1 MISFSGKTVVITGA
15 AGGIGAATARLMHSH
30 GACLVLAD
38 AQAAPLEALRDTL
51 CGSPGGDTA
60 RLHCVTV
67 DVADEASCSA
77 MAQAASDRFGG
88 IDHLVHAAGV
98 FPEVP
103 IERMTLDQW
112 QQLMRVNSDGT
123 FLACRAVLP
132 HLRDDSSIVTIAS
145 IAASRGSAVNAH
157 YCASKGAV
165 LSFTR
170 SLALAL
176 APRTRVNTVSPGIIA
191 TGMTEALRETRGARL
206 LASTPMGR
214 FGTGDDVAGAI
225 AFLCSPL
232 AGFVTG
238 ENLQVN
244 GGILF
249 D

>member
-15 AGGIGAATARLMHSH
+15 AGGIGAATARLMHAH
-30 GACLVLAD
+30 GANLVLAD
-38 AQAAPLEALRDTL
+38 MHLPSLEALRDAL
-51 CGSPGGDTA
+51 GGDVD
-60 RLHCVTV
+60 RLMCQVV
-67 DVADEASCSA
+67 DVSDEASCRA
-77 MAQAASDRFGG
+77 MAAAAAGRFGG
-88 IDHLVHAAGV
+88 IDHLVHAAGI

-103 IERMTLDQW
+103 AHEMTLAQW
-112 QQLMRVNSDGT
+112 QQVMRVNNDGT
-123 FLACRAVLP
+123 FLACQSVLP
-132 HLRDDSSIVTIAS
+132 HLRDGSSIVTIAS
-145 IAASRGSAVNAH
+145 IAASRGSAAHAH

-176 APRTRVNTVSPGIIA
+176 APRTRVNTVSPGIID
-191 TGMTEALRETRGARL
+191 TGMTVDLLAKRGAQL
-206 LASTPMGR
+206 VASTPMGR
-214 FGTGDDVAGAI
+214 FGTGEDVAGAI

-249 D
+249 A

>member
-1 MISFSGKTVVITGA
+1 MISFTGKTVVITGA
-15 AGGIGAATARLMHSH
+15 AGGIGAATARLMHAH
-30 GACLVLAD
+30 GASLLLSD
-38 AQAAPLEALRDTL
+38 TQREPLEALRESL
-51 CGSPGGDTA
+51 GGDPA
-60 RLHCVTV
+60 RIHCQPA
-67 DVADEASCSA
+67 DVSDDASCRA
-77 MAQAASDRFGG
+77 LARAAADVFGG

-98 FPEVP
+98 FPEAPV
-103 IERMTLDQW
+103 ERMTLAQW
-112 QQLMRVNSDGT
+112 QQLMRINADGT
-123 FLACRAVLP
+123 FLACQSVLP
-132 HLRDDSSIVTIAS
+132 YLRDDSSIVTIAS
-145 IAASRGSAVNAH
+145 IAASRGSAAHAH

-191 TGMTEALRETRGARL
+191 TGMTVELRAKRGAQL
-206 LASTPMGR
+206 AASTPMGR
-214 FGTGDDVAGAI
+214 FGTGEDVAGAI

>member
-1 MISFSGKTVVITGA
+1 MISFSGKTIVITGA
-15 AGGIGAATARLMHSH
+15 AGGIGAATARLMHAH
-30 GACLVLAD
+30 GASLLLSD
-38 AQAAPLEALRDTL
+38 RDPAPLEALRASL
-51 CGSPGGDTA
+51 GGDPA
-60 RLHCVTV
+60 R
-67 DVADEASCSA
+67 VACHAADITDEAACRA
-77 MAQAASDRFGG
+77 MAADAAARFGG
-88 IDHLVHAAGV
+88 IDHLVHAAGI

-103 IERMTLDQW
+103 FAQMTLQQW
-112 QQLMRVNSDGT
+112 QALMRVNADGT
-123 FLACRAVLP
+123 FLACHAVLP
-132 HLRDDSSIVTIAS
+132 HLRADSSIVTIAS
-145 IAASRGSAVNAH
+145 IAASRGSPVNAH

-191 TGMTEALRETRGARL
+191 TGMTESLRQTRGDRL

-214 FGTGDDVAGAI
+214 FGTAEDVAGAI

-232 AGFVTG
+232 AGLVTG

-244 GGILF
+244 GGIDF